1 MTLGMALCVA
11 LAAGASF
18 GFAAETRQVLSFD
31 RDWQFHL
38 GDVPGAEAASFDA
51 SGWRKLDVPHDWSIE
66 GPVGKDPKTMVGPFD
81 PTPAN
86 RGDGSLNGGIGWY
99 RKTFTLPEADSQK
112 RIYLQFDGAYMDS
125 DVWVNGKHVGK
136 HPYGYTSFQ
145 FDLTPD
151 VKFGADNKNVVAVRL
166 NVQQPCSRWYS
177 GAGIYRHVWLMTTDP
192 VHIDH
197 WGTYVTTPEITD
209 QQAAVRIRTR
219 VRNDSPSAAVVEVVS
234 TIFDPD
240 HKEVAQGRETLDKVA
255 AGASPV
261 FDVTMKV
268 ADPKRWSDEHPNLYQ
283 LVSEVKVNG
292 QTTDR
297 YTTPFG
303 IRTIEFTTDKGFL
316 LNGKHVDIKG
326 VCNHHDLGCIGSA
339 INHRALQRQLEIL
352 KTMGCNAI
360 RTSHNPPAPEMLD
373 LCDQMGFLVMDEAFD
388 EWKEPKT
395 EHGYGRFFDSWS
407 DKDLMSMLHRDRNH
421 PCVVLWSIGNEIPE
435 QLKPEGRERAQH
447 LTEICHREDPTRPV
461 TSACHAPKDAKKNGL
476 SDALDVLGINYDLPD
491 QNDGKLIY
499 ETFKG
504 RPLIASETASAV
516 STRGEYNLVLNQDG
530 KPEIKPIWNQQVTS
544 YDLGLG
550 QYTGE
555 QDLMKMKAAPWVA
568 GEFVWTGFD
577 YLGEPGPYQWPSRSS
592 YFGIIDLCGFPKD
605 RFYVYQSEW
614 SDKPMVHLLPHWN
627 WPGFEGKEIPVWC
640 FTNGDSVE
648 LFLNGKS
655 LGEKTAKDRKNLHF
669 EWYVPYT
676 PGTLKAVAKRDGKEI
691 AVDEVVTAGK
701 PAKLVLRPDRSQLRA
716 DREDLSFVQVR
727 VEDKDGN
734 LCPNADDEVSFKIGG
749 AGKIVGVECGDPTN
763 HEAFKAQQHRVFH
776 GLGLVVV
783 QPTDEAGEVQ
793 LEATSGSLAPAST
806 TLSTVKNP

>member
-1 MTLGMALCVA
+1 
-11 LAAGASF
+11 
-18 GFAAETRQVLSFD
+18 
-31 RDWQFHL
+31 
-38 GDVPGAEAASFDA
+38 
-51 SGWRKLDVPHDWSIE
+51 
-66 GPVGKDPKTMVGPFD
+66 
-81 PTPAN
+81 
-86 RGDGSLNGGIGWY
+86 
-99 RKTFTLPEADSQK
+99 
-112 RIYLQFDGAYMDS
+112 
-125 DVWVNGKHVGK
+125 
-136 HPYGYTSFQ
+136 
-145 FDLTPD
+145 
-151 VKFGADNKNVVAVRL
+151 
-166 NVQQPCSRWYS
+166 
-177 GAGIYRHVWLMTTDP
+177 
-192 VHIDH
+192 
-197 WGTYVTTPEITD
+197 
-209 QQAAVRIRTR
+209 
-219 VRNDSPSAAVVEVVS
+219 
-234 TIFDPD
+234 
-240 HKEVAQGRETLDKVA
+240 
-255 AGASPV
+255 
-261 FDVTMKV
+261 
-268 ADPKRWSDEHPNLYQ
+268 
-283 LVSEVKVNG
+283 
-292 QTTDR
+292 
-297 YTTPFG
+297 
-303 IRTIEFTTDKGFL
+303 
-316 LNGKHVDIKG
+316 
-326 VCNHHDLGCIGSA
+326 
-339 INHRALQRQLEIL
+339 
-352 KTMGCNAI
+352 
-360 RTSHNPPAPEMLD
+360 
-373 LCDQMGFLVMDEAFD
+373 
-388 EWKEPKT
+388 
-395 EHGYGRFFDSWS
+395 
-407 DKDLMSMLHRDRNH
+407 MSMLHRDRNH